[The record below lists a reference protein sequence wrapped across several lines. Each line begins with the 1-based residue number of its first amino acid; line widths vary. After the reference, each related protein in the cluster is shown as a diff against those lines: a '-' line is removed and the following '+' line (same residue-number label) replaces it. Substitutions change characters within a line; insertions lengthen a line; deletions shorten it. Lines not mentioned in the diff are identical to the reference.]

1 MTGYA
6 QMVTQFYT
14 IPHFIALSTT
24 VCLAYTTAA
33 GPIRTVYTLDPTV
46 NHTLPRKTTL
56 TEPVLYR
63 KSSVILQ

>member
-24 VCLAYTTAA
+24 VSRTNTTAA
-33 GPIRTVYTLDPTV
+33 GPIRRVHTLSLTV